1 LSKTRPEAGVS
12 LHPYAGDAFHAR
24 RIGGNRP
31 FAEIHYTLL
40 GICLPLFLLTPVF
53 WSVSA
58 LRHPSRGAARLAQR
72 TRAAAGTLCVVNLLF
87 LAGMVVVVANGRELF
102 FGITPLARAVLLLP
116 LLSAMLTGITLFL
129 AVLAWRRGYWSL
141 WRRLHYS
148 LLGQ

>member
-1 LSKTRPEAGVS
+1 MGELASVRGRCLSRP
-12 LHPYAGDAFHAR
+12 PDR
-24 RIGGNRP
+24 RK
-31 FAEIHYTLL
+31 
-40 GICLPLFLLTPVF
+40 PLFLLTPVL
-53 WSVSA
+53 WSGSA

-72 TRAAAGTLCVVNLLF
+72 ARAAAGTLCAVNLLF

-148 LLGQ
+148 LLGLSGLAFVGSLHYWNLLGLGF